1 MGPTKRWVLWMTN
14 KERVRSRHAVH
25 ETYYKKK
32 VGVKEMG
39 SYLQK
44 PVSHQGFDNVFKK
57 TFQRT
62 DIASL
67 KGGSFVSTFQLFLKL
82 ALNSF

>member
-1 MGPTKRWVLWMTN
+1 MQCIKN
-14 KERVRSRHAVH
+14 IVR
-25 ETYYKKK
+25 KK
-32 VGVKEMG
+32 VGGKEMG

-67 KGGSFVSTFQLFLKL
+67 KGGSFVSTF
-82 ALNSF
+82 